1 MWSPHTWYIYII
13 IQQLRAFGMPWSPS
27 FLLGLPP
34 RNNFWKELQATMK
47 HDPFDAMYESTSL
60 GFTYSVGP
68 SSVVWTELGL
78 APPFPP
84 MRVLEVQSSRALSF
98 MCGVAY
104 CGTEGR
110 MTIAKQLRRTPNCHP
125 SIHPPTHPR
134 SHPSIH
140 GSLKIE
146 DRVVERDGGR
156 RRPARAVRVR
166 SRVAGV
172 GGCRAARDPSVRRSV
187 GPSVALS
194 SLPFVAWPGCL
205 ECFACLAM
213 PLFHLE
219 T

>member
-1 MWSPHTWYIYII
+1 
-13 IQQLRAFGMPWSPS
+13 
-27 FLLGLPP
+27 
-34 RNNFWKELQATMK
+34 
-47 HDPFDAMYESTSL
+47 
-60 GFTYSVGP
+60 
-68 SSVVWTELGL
+68 
-78 APPFPP
+78 

-194 SLPFVAWPGCL
+194 SLSSGNIKHRAEQSRAAQHNARQRARQGAPTP
-205 ECFACLAM
+205 
-213 PLFHLE
+213 H
-219 T
+219 TY